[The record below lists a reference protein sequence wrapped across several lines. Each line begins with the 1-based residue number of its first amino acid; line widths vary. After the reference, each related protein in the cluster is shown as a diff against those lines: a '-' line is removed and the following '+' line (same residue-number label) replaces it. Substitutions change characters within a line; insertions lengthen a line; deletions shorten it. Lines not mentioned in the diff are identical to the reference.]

1 MTATNVVVMRLSCF
15 FVLSTTVQA
24 QEHWTEGPVWVINYY
39 RTKPGKFDD
48 YMKFL
53 RRNFAK
59 ISAEQKRAGVIL
71 DAKVLLQPTI
81 NSANDWD
88 VAVAYLYP
96 SFGKALDFGQADFD
110 KIEEIAAKHYA
121 QTDREK
127 RAAANDA
134 ARLPIRDYVATR
146 IVREV
151 TLKPLP

>member
-1 MTATNVVVMRLSCF
+1 MKKVFLAAVFFCF
-15 FVLSTTVQA
+15 FPFGTQVQA

-48 YMKFL
+48 YIKFL

-59 ISAEQKRAGVIL
+59 ISVEQKKAGLIL
-71 DAKVLLQPTI
+71 DAKILLQPTV

-110 KIEEIAAKHYA
+110 KAEEIAAKHYA

-151 TLKPLP
+151 TLKPMP